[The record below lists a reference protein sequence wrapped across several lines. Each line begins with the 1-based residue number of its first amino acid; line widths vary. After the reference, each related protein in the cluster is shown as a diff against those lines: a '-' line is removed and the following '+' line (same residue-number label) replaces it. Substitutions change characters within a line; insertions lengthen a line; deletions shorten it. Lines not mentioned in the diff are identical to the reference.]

1 MEMIQSSVLLVDWK
15 TSTPKAAT
23 KEDVLRPVLPLASW
37 LETTLLQTGFELVLM
52 LD

>member
-1 MEMIQSSVLLVDWK
+1 MIQSSDLPVDWE
-15 TSTPKAAT
+15 TPTPKAGT
-23 KEDVLRPVLPLASW
+23 KEDPLRPVLPLASW